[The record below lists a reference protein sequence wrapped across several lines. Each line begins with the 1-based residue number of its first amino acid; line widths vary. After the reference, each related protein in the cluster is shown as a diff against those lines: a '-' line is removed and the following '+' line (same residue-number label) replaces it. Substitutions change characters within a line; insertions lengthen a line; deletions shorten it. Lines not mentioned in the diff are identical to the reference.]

1 VIPTVSADQTS
12 YRTHQ
17 ALRDERPQIS
27 HTTMDESRK
36 RSFESSELLE
46 QDDISR
52 YERGRQMNIGEAG
65 DSAIRNEL
73 PISSLDPSADERAE
87 IPSNEAGSD
96 SDADKGKDTRN
107 ERRLEVNRQRAKD
120 IRKRKK
126 QMIEEMQK
134 QIILLTIENNKLRAQ
149 NQMQRAE
156 LTLLHNSLKPIL
168 PNQQS
173 MLHMNTARPL
183 ANSDVRGS
191 IHNIGNTAGALHDL
205 LQAADAGNSPALI
218 NPNSTIQPGAGYGI
232 PSLHTPSFTP
242 NLVTSS
248 NPGITGNDLHLPNV
262 ESNVQ
267 TNPNFALPTIGSS
280 SLQIAEMMN
289 GDEHNSQNISS
300 EMQAINGMDPRSSQL
315 LLSLLQ
321 ERQLANSNYRP
332 DLGDGGL

>member
-1 VIPTVSADQTS
+1 MERICEYVHILIEATVIPTVSADQTS

-168 PNQQS
+168 PNQQVS
-173 MLHMNTARPL
+173 F
-183 ANSDVRGS
+183 
-191 IHNIGNTAGALHDL
+191 
-205 LQAADAGNSPALI
+205 
-218 NPNSTIQPGAGYGI
+218 PNRYKM
-232 PSLHTPSFTP
+232 F
-242 NLVTSS
+242 
-248 NPGITGNDLHLPNV
+248 
-262 ESNVQ
+262 
-267 TNPNFALPTIGSS
+267 
-280 SLQIAEMMN
+280 
-289 GDEHNSQNISS
+289 
-300 EMQAINGMDPRSSQL
+300 
-315 LLSLLQ
+315 
-321 ERQLANSNYRP
+321 RQLNEE
-332 DLGDGGL
+332 GLSIVLKCNFCIISVFSRQVFSH